1 MVFKFIVDTQFAFI
15 VNRYYL
21 VLQVLNQTEMKSNP
35 LLLLFFLF
43 SFSSYSNEGSSSIY
57 VKLQKLHSLKRVLY
71 VAAHPDDENT
81 RALAYFSLGEKAETA
96 YFSLTRGDGG
106 QNLIGD
112 ELSEDLGILR
122 TQELLAARSHDGAKQ
137 YFSRALDFGY
147 SKSAEESFNLWGKE
161 ELLHDLVLTI
171 RQFQPDVIITR
182 FPPDERGGHGHHTA
196 SALLAIEAFN
206 MAADENFLP
215 QQVRKYGVWK
225 TNSIYWNTSY
235 WWDKD
240 IQNMAED
247 DPNYILMDIG
257 GYNAELGMS
266 YNEIGTIARSQHKC
280 QGFGAIVERGSRIE
294 YFKHLDGKKM
304 KSFFDHNEKS
314 WSDIISSEF
323 EKNLDNLITD
333 FNFKDP
339 SENVPAL
346 LKILKNLETLPD
358 SFFKNE
364 KIKYCKRIIIDC
376 LGLHADLTGDDYSFV
391 SSESLD
397 LKLNMINRSKIFI
410 QLGNISLSTGESYF
424 CDDTLSHNESIEKTV
439 VSNGK
444 VRQGIFNHY
453 WLEKPFNNLFEVT
466 DSSNFCK
473 AENNSVIQAKLTLY
487 IYEDTFTFFVP
498 ATYKW
503 RDPSFGERKRP
514 MIATPD
520 FSANFEEKL
529 VLVKPGGKKTIRVK
543 IHTFRDSLSQTVE
556 LKIPDGWNAFPQRFE
571 LNMDKKHK
579 EEWLSFDLEP
589 LKNPSSGELQIV
601 CNGKKVYSYTEIK
614 YDHIPNQGVFKEASL
629 NCTELDVKIKPGKI
643 AYLKGVDDAVPQA
656 IAQLGFEVET
666 FEVASLSD
674 LDLTKYRSVVLGIRI
689 YNVYPE
695 IRNFESKLFEYVE
708 NGGNLIM
715 QYNTAWRSSEGVT
728 YGPYPFE
735 LSRKRVTEEN
745 AEVTFLA
752 KDHPV
757 MNTPN
762 KITKKDFESWVQE
775 RGLYFAANWNKNYTP
790 LFSWSDK
797 GEDPLEGGLI
807 TCNYGS
813 GQFVYTGISFFRELP
828 NGVLGAY
835 RLFANLLSY
844 QP

>member
-364 KIKYCKRIIIDC
+364 KIKY
-376 LGLHADLTGDDYSFV
+376 
-391 SSESLD
+391 
-397 LKLNMINRSKIFI
+397 
-410 QLGNISLSTGESYF
+410 QLF
-424 CDDTLSHNESIEKTV
+424 WD
-439 VSNGK
+439 
-444 VRQGIFNHY
+444 
-453 WLEKPFNNLFEVT
+453 W
-466 DSSNFCK
+466 
-473 AENNSVIQAKLTLY
+473 
-487 IYEDTFTFFVP
+487 
-498 ATYKW
+498 
-503 RDPSFGERKRP
+503 
-514 MIATPD
+514 
-520 FSANFEEKL
+520 
-529 VLVKPGGKKTIRVK
+529 
-543 IHTFRDSLSQTVE
+543 
-556 LKIPDGWNAFPQRFE
+556 
-571 LNMDKKHK
+571 
-579 EEWLSFDLEP
+579 
-589 LKNPSSGELQIV
+589 
-601 CNGKKVYSYTEIK
+601 
-614 YDHIPNQGVFKEASL
+614 
-629 NCTELDVKIKPGKI
+629 
-643 AYLKGVDDAVPQA
+643 
-656 IAQLGFEVET
+656 
-666 FEVASLSD
+666 
-674 LDLTKYRSVVLGIRI
+674 
-689 YNVYPE
+689 
-695 IRNFESKLFEYVE
+695 
-708 NGGNLIM
+708 
-715 QYNTAWRSSEGVT
+715 
-728 YGPYPFE
+728 
-735 LSRKRVTEEN
+735 
-745 AEVTFLA
+745 
-752 KDHPV
+752 
-757 MNTPN
+757 
-762 KITKKDFESWVQE
+762 
-775 RGLYFAANWNKNYTP
+775 
-790 LFSWSDK
+790 
-797 GEDPLEGGLI
+797 
-807 TCNYGS
+807 
-813 GQFVYTGISFFRELP
+813 
-828 NGVLGAY
+828 
-835 RLFANLLSY
+835 
-844 QP
+844 